1 MKTPLAVVDS
11 GNSLPSEQAETSSAN
26 PLAAKTE
33 MRILIE
39 LQLLTT
45 LLHNEMRPTED
56 LATMRQQIAQSI
68 T

>member
-1 MKTPLAVVDS
+1 MKYPALVVPS
-11 GNSLPSEQAETSSAN
+11 GNSLPSEQAETSNMN
-26 PLAAKTE
+26 PKGASVD

-39 LQLLTT
+39 LQLIAT

-56 LATMRQQIAQSI
+56 LSAMRADIAQSI

>member
-1 MKTPLAVVDS
+1 MKYPLAIVNS
-11 GNSLPSEQAETSSAN
+11 GNSLPSEQAETSTAN
-26 PLAAKTE
+26 PAAANVH

-45 LLHNEMRPTED
+45 LLHNEMRPSED
-56 LATMRQQIAQSI
+56 LATMRQEIAQSI